1 MREDRGSRTADRLQ
15 PVLGAIPL
23 FAGLDPRDLA
33 RLCEGARTQ
42 RAEPGDVIVERG
54 GPAEALYAVATGK
67 LKVVAPRGGAGR
79 DATLHI
85 LGPGDV
91 FGEAA
96 FFHPEGRTARITAL
110 EESVLVVLDRRV
122 FLDLIGRSAV
132 FSQRL
137 LALMAKRL
145 HDTIAHFDATTS
157 LDVPQRLARKLLL
170 LLEAFGT
177 PTADGIGLALKLS
190 QSDLGEL
197 IDSSRQTVNRQLK
210 AFADAG
216 ILRSDSGQLVIL
228 DIEALRRAA
237 AGPG

>member
-1 MREDRGSRTADRLQ
+1 MREDRPGRTVDRLQ
-15 PVLGAIPL
+15 PVIAAIPL
-23 FAGLDPRDLA
+23 FAGLEARDQT

-42 RAEPGDVIVERG
+42 RVDAGAVVLERG
-54 GPAEALYAVATGK
+54 GPPEALYAVATGK
-67 LKVVAPRGGAGR
+67 LKVVAPRDGGR
-79 DATLHI
+79 DATLDI

-91 FGEAA
+91 FGEVA

-122 FLDLIGRSAV
+122 FLDMLARSPA

-137 LALMAKRL
+137 LTLMAKRL

-177 PTADGIGLALKLS
+177 PAPDGIGLALKLS
-190 QSDLGEL
+190 QSELGDL
-197 IDSSRQTVNRQLK
+197 IDTTRQTVNRQLK
-210 AFADAG
+210 IFADAG
-216 ILRSDSGQLVIL
+216 ILRSEAGQLVIL
-228 DIEALRRAA
+228 DIAALRRAA
-237 AGPG
+237 LPVSS

>member
-1 MREDRGSRTADRLQ
+1 
-15 PVLGAIPL
+15 VVN
-23 FAGLDPRDLA
+23 PRD
-33 RLCEGARTQ
+33 G
-42 RAEPGDVIVERG
+42 
-54 GPAEALYAVATGK
+54 
-67 LKVVAPRGGAGR
+67 GR

-91 FGEAA
+91 FGEVA

-122 FLDLIGRSAV
+122 FLDLLGRSPA

-157 LDVPQRLARKLLL
+157 LDIPQRLARKLLL

-177 PTADGIGLALKLS
+177 PTSDGVGLELKLS
-190 QSDLGEL
+190 QSELGEL
-197 IDSSRQTVNRQLK
+197 IDTTRQTVNRQLK
-210 AFADAG
+210 AFSDAG
-216 ILRSDSGQLVIL
+216 ILRSDAGHLVIL
-228 DIEALRRAA
+228 DLDALKRAA
-237 AGPG
+237 LPGAT

>member
-1 MREDRGSRTADRLQ
+1 MREEGPSRSVGRLQ
-15 PVLGAIPL
+15 PVIAAIPL
-23 FAGLDPRDLA
+23 FAGLGARDQS
-33 RLCEGARTQ
+33 RLCDGARMQ
-42 RAEPGDVIVERG
+42 RVDAGAVIVERG

-67 LKVVAPRGGAGR
+67 LKVVNPRDGGR

-91 FGEAA
+91 FGEVA

-122 FLDLIGRSAV
+122 FLDLLGRSPA

-170 LLEAFGT
+170 LLEGFGA
-177 PTADGIGLALKLS
+177 PTSDGVGLKLKLS
-190 QSDLGEL
+190 QSELGEL
-197 IDSSRQTVNRQLK
+197 IDTTRQTVNRQLK

-216 ILRSDSGQLVIL
+216 ILRSDGGHLVIL
-228 DIEALRRAA
+228 DVDALKRAA
-237 AGPG
+237 LPGAS